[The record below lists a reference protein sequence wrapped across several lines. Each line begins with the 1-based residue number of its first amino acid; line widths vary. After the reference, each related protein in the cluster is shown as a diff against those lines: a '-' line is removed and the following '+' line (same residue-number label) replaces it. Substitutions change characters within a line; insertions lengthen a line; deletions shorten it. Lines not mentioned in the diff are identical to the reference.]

1 MARRKKKSRP
11 KKRKKKG
18 KASARKRTIKA
29 VKKLSRRTK
38 ARPTRAHGTTRRP
51 PRKKPK
57 MKEFLEEE
65 GW

>member
-1 MARRKKKSRP
+1 M

-18 KASARKRTIKA
+18 KASARKRAVKA

-38 ARPTRAHGTTRRP
+38 ARPTQAHGTRPP
-51 PRKKPK
+51 PRKKRK
-57 MKEFLEEE
+57 MKELLEEE